1 MTIVDV
7 VPSRVEWAE
16 MFEVERGRLA
26 TIFDGVDHT
35 IEHIGSTSVPGLAAK
50 PIIDVLVGVATLE
63 EVETRI
69 PELEALGY
77 EYVPEYES
85 EIPDRRYFRRPRA
98 RPRTF
103 HVHCVR
109 RGGRLW
115 THHVAFRDYL
125 RDRPTRA
132 HEYQLL
138 KQQLAER
145 HASDRTAYQEGKA
158 IFIRGILEELES

>member
-1 MTIVDV
+1 MTSVDV
-7 VPSRVEWAE
+7 VPWRREWAR
-16 MFEVERGRLA
+16 MFEVERGRLV
-26 TIFDGVDHT
+26 TVFDGTDYT
-35 IEHIGSTSVPGLAAK
+35 IEHIGSTSVDGLGAK
-50 PIIDVLVGVATLE
+50 PIIDVLVGVERLE

-69 PELEALGY
+69 PTLEGLGY

-98 RPRTF
+98 RPRTS

-115 THHVAFRDYL
+115 THHLAFRDYL
-125 RDRPTRA
+125 RAQPSRA
-132 HEYQLL
+132 DEYQLL

-158 IFIRGILEELES
+158 AFIRGILEELES